1 MAVTAPIT
9 ADSIDQ
15 ALRKESGKL
24 RNFIRKRVP
33 NREDAEDILQ
43 DVSYQFVSVMQLGTI
58 EKVASWLYK
67 VAGNKITDWY
77 RRKKTLPMDRM
88 GVKTQSGEEPEMPL
102 MLEDILFDPRQNPDI
117 LYIQSTV
124 WPLLEEVLE
133 ELPSEQ
139 REVFVMHELDE
150 MSFKEISEV
159 TGVAVN
165 TLISRKFY
173 AVQVLR
179 ERLRDLYDE
188 FILE

>member
-1 MAVTAPIT
+1 
-9 ADSIDQ
+9 
-15 ALRKESGKL
+15 
-24 RNFIRKRVP
+24 
-33 NREDAEDILQ
+33 
-43 DVSYQFVSVMQLGTI
+43 
-58 EKVASWLYK
+58 